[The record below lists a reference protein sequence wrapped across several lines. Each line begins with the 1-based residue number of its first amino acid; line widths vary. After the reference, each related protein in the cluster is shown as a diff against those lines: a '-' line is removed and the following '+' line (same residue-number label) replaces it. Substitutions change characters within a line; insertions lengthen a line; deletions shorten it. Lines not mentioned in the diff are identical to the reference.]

1 MLGVKNLCLA
11 FPGKVIFDHVSFSMG
26 YAQKVGIV
34 GRNGAG
40 KSTLLKI
47 LAGQLQPDEVSISYN
62 KRKTIAYLPQELV
75 MESDKTVY
83 QEVRAAFDRFV
94 ALDKEAKELE
104 HQLETGVDADTAE
117 ELIERYTTLQEELAQ
132 FDQSALEAQ
141 IVEVLTGLGFD
152 ELRWNQPVQELS
164 VGWRMRVVLAKLLL
178 IKADLYLFDEPTNH
192 LDLPAKEWFISFLR
206 KSAFGYLLVTHDRY
220 FLQKACDSI
229 IELARGKATVYT
241 GNYDTYLA
249 QKAANEEK
257 LRSAYFLQQ
266 KEIAHKQEIINKF
279 RASATKAAMVQ
290 SMIKELDKMEK
301 IEIEPTSPQVRFSFS
316 EVVRSGRIAID
327 VQHVAYA
334 YGQKQLFKNV
344 SFEIERAKKVAL
356 VAANGVG
363 KTTLF
368 NLIVGKLPLQ
378 TGSVTFG
385 HNVTY
390 AYFEQDQARVLNARN
405 TVYEEV
411 VQVCQDTPE
420 ATIRS
425 MLGAFL
431 FPGDDVKKKI
441 EMLSGGERNRVAMVK
456 VLLQKANVLLL
467 DEPTNHLDMQA
478 KEVLLQALKQYQG
491 TILFVSHDHYFIE
504 QLADQIVALS
514 HDGAH
519 LYDGDYESYLYVTK
533 VQQQQVITAAAQT
546 KKQRTVSSESV
557 HDNDSDHQQRK
568 QLTKEIRG
576 VERTIQ
582 QLEKKRDEATA
593 QLALFAYGSEQYRE
607 ASQAYETACK
617 ALEEAERLW
626 ETLEKKQQP

>member
-1 MLGVKNLCLA
+1 MLGVKNLNLS
-11 FPGKVIFDHVSFSMG
+11 FPGKVIFDNVSFSMS
-26 YAQKVGIV
+26 YSQKVGVV

-47 LAGQLQPDEVSISYN
+47 LAGQLQPDQALISYN

-75 MESDKTVY
+75 MDSDKTVY
-83 QEVRAAFDRFV
+83 QEARSAFDRFV
-94 ALDKEAKELE
+94 ALDTEARALE
-104 HQLETGVDADTAE
+104 HQLESGVDADTAE
-117 ELIERYTTLQEELAQ
+117 VLIERYTTLQEELVQ
-132 FDQSALEAQ
+132 FDQSAIEGQ

-152 ELRWNQPVQELS
+152 EQRWNQPVQELS

-206 KSAFGYLLVTHDRY
+206 TSAFGYLLVTHDRY

-241 GNYDTYLA
+241 GNYDDYLA
-249 QKAANEEK
+249 QKAANEEQ
-257 LRSAYFLQQ
+257 LRSAYVLQQ
-266 KEIAHKQEIINKF
+266 KEIAHKQEIINRF

-290 SMIKELDKMEK
+290 SLIKELDKMEK
-301 IEIEPTSPQVRFSFS
+301 IELEPVAPQVRFSFS
-316 EVVRSGRIAID
+316 DVIRSGRIVID
-327 VQHVAYA
+327 VKHVAYS
-334 YGQKQLFKNV
+334 YGDKQLFKNV
-344 SFEIERAKKVAL
+344 SFEIERGKKVAL
-356 VAANGVG
+356 IAPNGVG

-368 NLIVGKLPLQ
+368 NLIVGNLALQ
-378 TGSVTFG
+378 TGSITFG

-390 AYFEQDQARVLNARN
+390 AYFEQDQARVLAARN

-411 VQVCQDTPE
+411 VQACQHTTE
-420 ATIRS
+420 AMIRS

-431 FPGDDVKKKI
+431 FPGEDVKKKI

-456 VLLQKANVLLL
+456 VLLQKANLLLL

-519 LYDGDYESYLYVTK
+519 VYDGDYESYLYAA
-533 VQQQQVITAAAQT
+533 QVAREQATAALHDVSKKRTDQMQAPAQ
-546 KKQRTVSSESV
+546 KV
-557 HDNDSDHQQRK
+557 SDHQQRK
-568 QLTKEIRG
+568 QVHKELRTI
-576 VERTIQ
+576 ERTIQ
-582 QLEKKRDEATA
+582 KLEQKRDDLLA
-593 QLALFAYGSEQYRE
+593 QLGTFAYGCEQYRQ
-607 ASQAYETACK
+607 AAQAYDATLKE
-617 ALEEAERLW
+617 LQEAERVW
-626 ETLEKKQQP
+626 ESLETR